1 MIGEHAALP
10 RWRSLVPVLTRKHEP
25 TQVWLPHGDITRSA
39 RGRGRRNVQ
48 SKVVWRTVT
57 TAIASRERRAVI
69 LISTRSTLAVVYLYC
84 YCAL

>member
-1 MIGEHAALP
+1 MIGEHAVLP
-10 RWRSLVPVLTRKHEP
+10 RWRSLLPALTTKP
-25 TQVWLPHGDITRSA
+25 TQVWLPHGDISRSA